1 MHNFDT
7 LEKKCK
13 LYYLKRVFYIGIS
26 SVLLLGIAAYL
37 FFHFFAQQNLKNVK
51 VAEKALAPKVLP
63 EKEELPKKQKNVV
76 KQQSKQQQSKQQQLP
91 KTTMLKEKQ
100 CYALQF
106 FVSRKS
112 KPRYIYRNKKKLTQ
126 LGFDCFIHEGSE
138 LLHLICNQTRNY
150 HDFLNSKR
158 LAKKYNL
165 QFVSQKRICSDA
177 KKESVKQK
185 RKSIPALTAKSI
197 PKQQEKIASKNTFV
211 LQSKKYDL
219 NRLKQLFNERKN
231 YNLALKIAQKYY
243 AMQDYTQAIKWAK
256 KANSINKTDDASWI
270 IYAKSLYA
278 KKEYKKAKKI
288 LQIYTKFENSSQ
300 VDKLLSDWSEK

>member
-1 MHNFDT
+1 MHNFDI

-26 SVLLLGIAAYL
+26 SVLLLGITAYL
-37 FFHFFAQQNLKNVK
+37 FFHFFAQQNLKSVK
-51 VAEKALAPKVLP
+51 VAEKTLAPKVLP
-63 EKEELPKKQKNVV
+63 EKKELPKKQKKVV
-76 KQQSKQQQSKQQQLP
+76 KQPSKQQPSKQQPSKQQLP

-185 RKSIPALTAKSI
+185 RKSIP
-197 PKQQEKIASKNTFV
+197 KQQEKIASKNTFV
-211 LQSKKYDL
+211 LQSKEYDL
-219 NRLKQLFNERKN
+219 DTLKQLFSERKN

-243 AMQDYTQAIKWAK
+243 AMQDYNQAIKWAK
-256 KANSINKTDDASWI
+256 KANSINKADDASWI

-300 VDKLLSDWSEK
+300 VDKLLSEWSEK